1 MLRFETDSLQ
11 IFLMQSSLKTLHF
24 EIIVKDSTINYIF
37 SFNINLLIFI
47 ERTGISR
54 IEPGTL
60 RVKST
65 NYVNK
70 SKLG

>member
-24 EIIVKDSTINYIF
+24 EIIVKDSTINYII
-37 SFNINLLIFI
+37 SFNMNLLIFI

-54 IEPGTL
+54 IEPVTL
-60 RVKST
+60 RVKSR
-65 NYVNK
+65 NYVNQ